1 MQSLCRVPGVSH
13 LHIRYGLRRTHARL
27 FFGTWSIGPL
37 TLSPHTHTFTLYDL
51 RTHVHSKLDQ
61 NTLMIMLRNRK
72 YSAGGIFLRA
82 TSSVII
88 KVAGLKPDPKP
99 GHHRDD
105 GFGNKAE
112 AVEAAWDV
120 LQTWNALQT
129 AAAWRRHCCEQ
140 FMREESTLLLEV
152 SLVLFGRGQLEV
164 PGQVERPQQRAAL
177 EVLDAA
183 RELVVVQ
190 HEFLKRLAALERL
203 ERTHEVVLRK
213 EEFLEL
219 RAGPERFE
227 AARELVACK
236 CANN

>member
-1 MQSLCRVPGVSH
+1 MCIQNV
-13 LHIRYGLRRTHARL
+13 
-27 FFGTWSIGPL
+27 
-37 TLSPHTHTFTLYDL
+37 
-51 RTHVHSKLDQ
+51 DQ
-61 NTLMIMLRNRK
+61 NTFMIMMRNRK

-203 ERTHEVVLRK
+203 ERTREVVLRK

-219 RAGPERFE
+219 RAGPERLE

>member
-1 MQSLCRVPGVSH
+1 M
-13 LHIRYGLRRTHARL
+13 
-27 FFGTWSIGPL
+27 
-37 TLSPHTHTFTLYDL
+37 
-51 RTHVHSKLDQ
+51 HSKLDQ

-140 FMREESTLLLEV
+140 LMREESTLLLEV

-219 RAGPERFE
+219 RAGPERLE

>member
-1 MQSLCRVPGVSH
+1 
-13 LHIRYGLRRTHARL
+13 
-27 FFGTWSIGPL
+27 
-37 TLSPHTHTFTLYDL
+37 
-51 RTHVHSKLDQ
+51 
-61 NTLMIMLRNRK
+61 MLRNRK

-88 KVAGLKPDPKP
+88 KVAGLKRDPKP

-140 FMREESTLLLEV
+140 LMREESTLLLEV

-183 RELVVVQ
+183 RELVVVDAHHLEQ
-190 HEFLKRLAALERL
+190 VQRLHDVVGRAFLAGMGNARKAGLAGHGKHALELVRRVALLRAVQPHCNKVLTQRQRLLQLATSMLHAASSILQPERKTGRVALERCDSL
-203 ERTHEVVLRK
+203 PAHYR
-213 EEFLEL
+213 
-219 RAGPERFE
+219 
-227 AARELVACK
+227 
-236 CANN
+236 